1 MLRSGS
7 ILILTL
13 VCSALCVAAAEI
25 AASNQVFQVNG
36 VVVEVAP
43 EEKSVRIKHEEIPG
57 YMKAMTMNF
66 DVLDTN
72 ELAGL
77 EPGDPVTFRMTVTD
91 TYGWIDQIRKT
102 GPKRNDPP
110 TTGPFRLV
118 RDVEPL
124 NVGDVL
130 PDYTFTNQF
139 GRTFSTSDFR
149 GRVLAINFL
158 FTRCPFPTYCP
169 QTARY
174 FMQTQQRLLSM
185 TNAPTN
191 WHFLTISFDPEFDTP
206 AVLKAYAERY
216 QYDPERRTFA
226 TGALIDIT
234 AIGEHFG
241 LVFWRDAA
249 AGGFNHNLRTVVI
262 DPKGR
267 VQAIIPGNQWT
278 PEQLLAEIQKA
289 AEMK

>member
-216 QYDPERRTFA
+216 QYDPERWTFA

-262 DPKGR
+262 DTKGR